1 MISTTKI
8 TFDIKFSNVDFA
20 KNCVDFYELLV
31 HLGDE
36 ANWVEYHVQ
45 SLITGKLSPLKTT
58 KQKLFEDLLKRN
70 WEKIDKSE
78 ITAIQFLHE
87 MNNMKY
93 GDELINESWSLNFS
107 RVDLEPEEEDEEE
120 QPFQEHEAELSC

>member
-1 MISTTKI
+1 MWIFHNGLNFKI
-8 TFDIKFSNVDFA
+8 QRTD
-20 KNCVDFYELLV
+20 VDFYELLV

-87 MNNMKY
+87 MNNMKH

-107 RVDLEPEEEDEEE
+107 RVDLEPEEEDLEE
-120 QPFQEHEAELSC
+120 QQFQEHEAELSF